1 MNIMSALF
9 HTLKWNNSQ
18 SAYYGKNL
26 DLSASE
32 IINKLTLVI
41 SDEQKIENLMMFNCK
56 KIDTSSSHAF
66 DKLLSVI
73 NMEEAK

>member
-18 SAYYGKNL
+18 SAYYGKNVE
-26 DLSASE
+26 LSASE
-32 IINKLTLVI
+32 IINKLALVI
-41 SDEQKIENLMMFNCK
+41 SDEQEFENLMMVNCK
-56 KIDTSSSHAF
+56 NFDTSSNQAF
-66 DKLLSVI
+66 YKLLSVI

>member
-18 SAYYGKNL
+18 SVYYGKNVEL
-26 DLSASE
+26 YASE
-32 IINKLTLVI
+32 IINKLALVI
-41 SDEQKIENLMMFNCK
+41 SDERKIENLMILNCK
-56 KIDTSSSHAF
+56 NFDSSSSQAF

>member
-32 IINKLTLVI
+32 IIKKLTLVI
-41 SDEQKIENLMMFNCK
+41 SDEQKIENLMMFN
-56 KIDTSSSHAF
+56 
-66 DKLLSVI
+66 
-73 NMEEAK
+73 

>member
-18 SAYYGKNL
+18 SAYYGKNVEL
-26 DLSASE
+26 YASE
-32 IINKLTLVI
+32 IINKLALVI
-41 SDEQKIENLMMFNCK
+41 SDERKIENLMILNCK
-56 KIDTSSSHAF
+56 NFDSSSSQAF

>member
-32 IINKLTLVI
+32 IINKLAFVI
-41 SDEQKIENLMMFNCK
+41 SDEQKIENLMMLNCEK
-56 KIDTSSSHAF
+56 FDTSSSHAF

>member
-1 MNIMSALF
+1 MNIMSTLF

-18 SAYYGKNL
+18 SAYYGKNVE
-26 DLSASE
+26 LSASE
-32 IINKLTLVI
+32 IINKLALVI
-41 SDEQKIENLMMFNCK
+41 SDERKIENLMILNYKNF
-56 KIDTSSSHAF
+56 DSSSSQAF